1 MATEKPRVLFL
12 CANNA
17 ARSQMAEALLR
28 HAASDRFE
36 ACSAG
41 LEPNDVHPAAIQVLA
56 EQGVDTH
63 GLRAKSVREF
73 LGGRGVRVAVMLCEE
88 EGPGC
93 PRIYP
98 FATQTLRWPMPNP
111 LESHEGGEQEGGE
124 QIDRFRAVRDDISR
138 RLTEWLSSPGA
149 AQTIRA

>member
-56 EQGVDTH
+56 EQGVDTQ

-111 LESHEGGEQEGGE
+111 LATSEGGE
-124 QIDRFRAVRDDISR
+124 QIDRFRAARDDISR
-138 RLTEWLSSPGA
+138 RLTEWLGSLGA
-149 AQTIRA
+149 SQALRA